1 MTDFLSYFTIG
12 LTQGLVYGLL
22 ALGMVL
28 IYKGTR
34 VLNLAHPYFG
44 LQTAFLCWWLTAKA
58 SFPPFSWL
66 PFGNDSGGRFA
77 IAVVISLALAALN
90 GLFIE
95 KRIMRELRHS
105 SRLIQLV
112 ATIAL
117 AQGTAGLVLLI
128 FNRTEEQAAVARRL
142 PGVFE
147 SLRFEIGTRSVTSA
161 DLLILVV
168 TAAIGVAAAVFFTRS
183 KFGVAVRAV
192 AENREAA
199 RLLGISAD
207 RVSAFVWIVGSLL
220 AGVAGILITMK
231 RGSLDVGSLST
242 GFLIRGLAAA
252 LVGGLTSLPGALV
265 GGVFIGVMEAM
276 TQWQTDNMAGGPEL
290 FLFVVILLVLTLRPQ
305 GLWGQREQT
314 EDKVAFVPAI
324 RDLPARLRGI
334 PAARGVRLLTP
345 IMIAFVVGLSLVTGP
360 GTNGTFTRVAVFAM
374 VGVSLTILMGY
385 SGQMSLGHWGLCG
398 VGAFSMA
405 NLYTRVGMP
414 FFIALFLTV
423 LVGMA
428 LSLVIGLPALR
439 IKGLYLAVATLAFN
453 LFVEFYLFK
462 SDLFGG
468 STAGVSITPPKLGP
482 VDLDST
488 TSRPLFLVTF
498 ALLLLMLVVARNL
511 LHSRTGRG
519 FLAIREN
526 EKAAATL
533 GVGLTQYRLLA
544 FAVSGG
550 MAALAGA
557 LYGMELGISQADAF
571 PAEYSLA
578 LVAMV
583 LIGGLGSLAGPIY
596 GAFIVFGLSRL
607 LEFENRWIVPIG
619 TGVLLLLVI
628 TRAKGGIAGLV
639 QKMRHGVVET
649 LASFDERGDR
659 GSDDVSG
666 PAAVPATAGR

>member
-1 MTDFLSYFTIG
+1 MTEFLSYLTIG

-44 LQTAFLCWWLTAKA
+44 LQTAFICWWLTAKA

-77 IAVVISLALAALN
+77 IAVVISLTLAALN
-90 GLFIE
+90 GLTIE
-95 KRIMRELRHS
+95 RHIMHKLRTS

-117 AQGTAGLVLLI
+117 AQGTLGFVLLI
-128 FNRTEEQAAVARRL
+128 FNRNEEQAAVARRL
-142 PGVFE
+142 PGIFE
-147 SLRFEIGTRSVTSA
+147 GLRFEIGTRSVTSA
-161 DLLILVV
+161 DILILIV
-168 TAAIGVAAAVFFTRS
+168 TALIGGAAALFFTRS

-207 RVSAFVWIVGSLL
+207 RVSEFVWVVGALL

-231 RGSLDVGSLST
+231 RGSLDIGSLST

-252 LVGGLTSLPGALV
+252 LIGGLTSLPGALV

-276 TQWQTDNMAGGPEL
+276 TQWQTDNLAGGPEF
-290 FLFVVILLVLTLRPQ
+290 FLFAVILLVLTFRPQ

-314 EDKVAFVPAI
+314 EDKVAFVPPI
-324 RDLPARLRGI
+324 RDLPARLRST
-334 PAARGVRLLTP
+334 PAARSLRWLTP
-345 IMIAFVVGLSLVTGP
+345 IAIAFVVGLSLVTGP
-360 GTNGTFTRVAVFAM
+360 GTNGDFTRIAVFAM

-398 VGAFSMA
+398 VGAFTMA

-428 LSLVIGLPALR
+428 LSLIIGLPALR

-488 TSRPLFLVTF
+488 TSRPMFLVTF
-498 ALLLLMLVVARNL
+498 AILLLTLVLSRNL
-511 LHSRTGRG
+511 LNSKTGRG
-519 FLAIREN
+519 FLAVREN

-550 MAALAGA
+550 IAALAGA
-557 LYGMELGISQADAF
+557 LYSLEVGISQAEAF
-571 PAEYSLA
+571 PAEISLA

-596 GAFIVFGLSRL
+596 GAFVVFGINRL

-619 TGVLLLLVI
+619 TGILLLLVI

-639 QKMRHGVVET
+639 QRARHGVVET
-649 LASFDERGDR
+649 LDALDQNSERADDTAAAS
-659 GSDDVSG
+659 
-666 PAAVPATAGR
+666 AAVPATAGR